1 MLSCS
6 FSHAR
11 THEHNQTHTHT
22 PITQVLVL
30 VSALTGSIT
39 AFLSN
44 NTDIRFLIF
53 DGVPDTYLQTYT
65 NIAAAVGNKSLVC
78 PLFSPL
84 IPCLALSLSRSLSL
98 AHTCAHVRA
107 LFDSHVPR
115 LLRTWIR
122 MYILVYIMYVFIYM
136 CAKTWCHIYAYTI
149 SFVHTEILS
158 VSYFDTYRFILLN
171 SQLMYICMHEFLD
184 ISKRP
189 VKRYTQTPWQMHTN
203 KTSIAVKMG
212 RSACRRAPRPRFMPN
227 ENFTSLPLMLMATQ

>member
-1 MLSCS
+1 MLSRS
-6 FSHAR
+6 LSHAR

-44 NTDIRFLIF
+44 NTDIQFLIF

-107 LFDSHVPR
+107 LFDSPIINFRSLLQKSPAKEPYSHVPR
-115 LLRTWIR
+115 LLRT
-122 MYILVYIMYVFIYM
+122 
-136 CAKTWCHIYAYTI
+136 
-149 SFVHTEILS
+149 
-158 VSYFDTYRFILLN
+158 
-171 SQLMYICMHEFLD
+171 
-184 ISKRP
+184 
-189 VKRYTQTPWQMHTN
+189 
-203 KTSIAVKMG
+203 
-212 RSACRRAPRPRFMPN
+212 
-227 ENFTSLPLMLMATQ
+227 